1 MVTAY
6 VGFGANLGDPVQQI
20 LDARRQ
26 LSESL
31 SYRDAVHSS
40 LYLTSPIGYQ
50 DQSDFVNSVS
60 AYETDLSANDFL
72 DLLQHTENKLGRQR
86 DPANQ
91 SAPRL
96 IDLDIL
102 IFGEQVI
109 NEDRLIIPHPR
120 IEQRLFTLEPLSE
133 IAPNLSWK
141 NNSTVTDILTEGYS
155 DGRFDGQTI
164 FRLT

>member
-20 LDARRQ
+20 LDARRR

-31 SYRDAVHSS
+31 NYSDAVHSS